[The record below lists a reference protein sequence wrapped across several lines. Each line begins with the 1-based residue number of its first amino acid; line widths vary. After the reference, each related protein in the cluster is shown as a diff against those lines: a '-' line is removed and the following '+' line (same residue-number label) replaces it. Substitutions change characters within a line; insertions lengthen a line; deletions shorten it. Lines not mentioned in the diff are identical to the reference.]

1 MSENK
6 MYLTKLVGAF
16 IFVFGIFFLLL
27 SIVNIFNDIEF
38 IHEYKTCIE
47 ISNFDPSVIDTCKAN
62 VSDGL
67 NIVIRSNQV
76 ELSTGQYLRIYI
88 KEIIEVLLAVLLIIV
103 GDFIFQSRTIR
114 KKDEKKIVKPKLVI
128 KSTKKVIRRKKKK

>member
-6 MYLTKLVGAF
+6 MYLTKIVGAF

-27 SIVNIFNDIEF
+27 SVVNIFNDVEF
-38 IHEYKTCIE
+38 IQEYKACIE
-47 ISNFDPSVIDTCKAN
+47 VSKFDPSVIDTCKAN

-67 NIVIRSNQV
+67 NVVIRSNQV
-76 ELSTGQYLRIYI
+76 ELSTGQYLKVYI

-103 GDFIFQSRTIR
+103 GDFIFQARTI
-114 KKDEKKIVKPKLVI
+114 KKREEKAIVKPVI
-128 KSTKKVIRRKKKK
+128 KSTKRVVRKKKKK